1 MGVSY
6 DIQSNKKGVEQLSV
20 VEQQLTTKEGLVSGL
35 AMNSDKNRDEL
46 PVTCSKCNMIFEYG
60 LDYIRF
66 SSNGMA

>member
-1 MGVSY
+1 
-6 DIQSNKKGVEQLSV
+6 

-66 SSNGMA
+66 SLNGMT

>member
-35 AMNSDKNRDEL
+35 VMNSDKNRDE
-46 PVTCSKCNMIFEYG
+46 SSCN
-60 LDYIRF
+60 
-66 SSNGMA
+66 